1 VKPWLSRSS
10 GTAGQLTTPPESVP
24 PFWAET
30 KLKQAGT
37 VSQSWIFTAGSV
49 QARKA

>member
-1 VKPWLSRSS
+1 MATL
-10 GTAGQLTTPPESVP
+10 GQLTTPAFSVP

-37 VSQSWIFTAGSV
+37 VSQSWMLTAASV